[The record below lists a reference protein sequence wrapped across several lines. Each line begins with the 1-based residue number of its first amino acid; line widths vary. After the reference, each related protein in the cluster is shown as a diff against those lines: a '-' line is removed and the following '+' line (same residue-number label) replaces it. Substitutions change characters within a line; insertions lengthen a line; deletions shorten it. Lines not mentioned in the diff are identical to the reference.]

1 MEKFIPYEKLSK
13 REKRKLD
20 AARRNTWG
28 SLNPSTRRPENPKAY
43 RRKKLRIEEDDLDP
57 QLFLQDYA
65 LDSRYTARPSCSS
78 SAWKPK
84 LSARC
89 RVAACAGQHSI
100 TTSRSVCARAVSVN
114 SRA

>member
-1 MEKFIPYEKLSK
+1 MEKFIPYDKLSK
-13 REKRKLD
+13 KEKRKRN

-28 SLNPSTRRPENPKAY
+28 GLSPVTRRPESPKAY
-43 RRKKLRIEEDDLDP
+43 KRKKQRIEDDLDP
-57 QLFLQDYA
+57 LLFLQDYA